1 MSSLGIKCVLM
12 RNLPTSEEIKYLF
25 NKMCCSQNHDNC
37 DLRITLSWFWEQ
49 HIGVWLSALSSTG
62 WYNSDLLY
70 TLDMDSGEL
79 FIYLISILTVWEIIV
94 VSYRPWNELNK
105 IINVKNLSAWLSL
118 SSTWWMIA
126 VTVMTLSQS
135 LLPLWQVPQLSAP
148 TSTLR
153 QNYS

>member
-1 MSSLGIKCVLM
+1 M
-12 RNLPTSEEIKYLF
+12 RDLPISEEIKYLF
-25 NKMCCSQNHDNC
+25 NKMCCSQNHDNHG
-37 DLRITLSWFWEQ
+37 LRIKLSWFWEQ
-49 HIGVWLSALSSTG
+49 HIGVWLSALSNTD
-62 WYNSDLLY
+62 WYKSDLLY

-79 FIYLISILTVWEIIV
+79 FIFLIFISIVWEIIV

-105 IINVKNLSAWLSL
+105 IINVKNLSAWQSL

-135 LLPLWQVPQLSAP
+135 LLPLWQVTQLSAP

-153 QNYS
+153 QNCL

>member
-1 MSSLGIKCVLM
+1 M
-12 RNLPTSEEIKYLF
+12 RDLPISEEIKYLF
-25 NKMCCSQNHDNC
+25 NKMCCSQNHDNH

-49 HIGVWLSALSSTG
+49 HIGVWLSALGNTD
-62 WYNSDLLY
+62 WDKSDLLY

-79 FIYLISILTVWEIIV
+79 FIFLISISIVWEIIV

-105 IINVKNLSAWLSL
+105 TINVKNLSAWLSL

-126 VTVMTLSQS
+126 VAVMTLSQS

-153 QNYS
+153 ENCL

>member
-1 MSSLGIKCVLM
+1 M
-12 RNLPTSEEIKYLF
+12 RNLPTSEEIRYLF
-25 NKMCCSQNHDNC
+25 NKMCCYQNHDNR
-37 DLRITLSWFWEQ
+37 DLKITLSWFLEQ

-62 WYNSDLLY
+62 WYSSELLY

-79 FIYLISILTVWEIIV
+79 FIYLISILTVREIIV
-94 VSYRPWNELNK
+94 VSYWLWSELNK

-118 SSTWWMIA
+118 SSSWWMIA

-153 QNYS
+153 QNYL